1 MNFSGKIAAWSLPA
15 LVLLSL
21 SACDQTAKKPLQ
33 ARTPAPT
40 PVPLDAQA
48 LRHLP
53 VTGRQPSGYLT
64 TEPRP
69 PGDALVDRVQAQL
82 DKGQKLFEAGQIQ
95 SARAAWDTA
104 SNMLLA
110 GGPAMQSDPRL
121 RALFD
126 KLSEAIQA
134 IDTQAAPAEQ
144 ASEQQENQEEAE
156 DFEPAPIE
164 EIAGLSLPPGDPR
177 LARVAEQELI
187 AVPHDLPLTVNDSV
201 LAYLSFFQ
209 TRRGRATIENGLRRA
224 SLYQDMIRRTLKDEG
239 VPQDLIY
246 LAQAESGFQPQAV
259 SRAVARGIWQF
270 MAFTGQEYG
279 LERTGWTDDRNDPV
293 KSTRAAARH
302 FRDLY
307 QIFGDWYLVMAAYNS
322 GPLNVARGVERTGYA
337 DFWEL
342 QKRDALP
349 AETRNYVPI
358 IIAMALVAKDPARY
372 GVQVAP
378 DKPLQTDII
387 KPGCPVSLQL
397 VADATDSSVENLR
410 MLNPSLLRAVTP
422 DDSGFEL
429 HVPYGSAPRLDE
441 ALKIIPPDK
450 WTTWRMCRVAQ
461 GESLAAIAAKYRVT
475 LASLTAANHLQAD
488 DPPASGALII
498 VPTAP
503 RPTSRVIY
511 YRVRHG
517 DTLDDIA
524 SRFGVTTADLRK
536 WNHLR
541 GPHAPTG
548 ARLKI
553 ITASAGT

>member
-1 MNFSGKIAAWSLPA
+1 MNFSGKIATGCVAA

-21 SACDQTAKKPLQ
+21 SGCDQTAKKPLQ
-33 ARTPAPT
+33 ARAPAPT

-53 VTGRQPSGYLT
+53 LNTTPPSGYLT

-69 PGDALVDRVQAQL
+69 PVDALIGRIQAQM
-82 DKGQKLFEAGQIQ
+82 DKGQKLFDAGQIQ
-95 SARAAWDTA
+95 AARTVWNDA
-104 SNMLLA
+104 SNTLLA
-110 GGPAMQSDPRL
+110 SGFAVESDPRL
-121 RALFD
+121 RSLLD
-126 KLSEAIQA
+126 KLTEAIQA
-134 IDTQAAPAEQ
+134 IDAQAAPAEQ

-177 LARVAEQELI
+177 LERVAEQEFI

-224 SLYQDMIRRTLKDEG
+224 SLYQDMIRKTLKEEG

-259 SRAVARGIWQF
+259 SRAGARGIWQF

-279 LERTGWTDDRNDPV
+279 LERTGWVDDRNDPV

-372 GVQVAP
+372 GIEVAP
-378 DKPLQTDII
+378 DKPLQTDTV
-387 KPGCPVSLQL
+387 KPGRSVSLQL
-397 VADATDSSVENLR
+397 VADATDSSIENLR
-410 MLNPSLLRAVTP
+410 MLNPSLLRSVTP
-422 DDSGFEL
+422 DGPGFEL
-429 HVPYGSAPRLDE
+429 HIPSGSAPRLDN
-441 ALKIIPPDK
+441 ALKMIPPDK
-450 WTTWRMCRVAQ
+450 WTTWRMYRFES
-461 GESLAAIAAKYRVT
+461 GESLAAIAAKFHVT
-475 LASLTAANHLQAD
+475 TASLTAVNHLEPD
-488 DPPASGALII
+488 DPPASGALLII
-498 VPTAP
+498 PTAP
-503 RPTSRVIY
+503 HPVSRVIR
-511 YRVRHG
+511 YRVRRG

-541 GPHAPTG
+541 GSHAPVG

>member
-1 MNFSGKIAAWSLPA
+1 MNFSGKIAAWSVLA
-15 LVLLSL
+15 LALLSL
-21 SACDQTAKKPLQ
+21 SACDQTAKKSLQ
-33 ARTPAPT
+33 AHAPAAT

-53 VTGRQPSGYLT
+53 VTARQSSGYLT

-69 PGDALVDRVQAQL
+69 PLDSLIDRVQAQM
-82 DKGQKLFEAGQIQ
+82 DKGQKLFEAGQTQ
-95 SARAAWDTA
+95 SARAAWNNA
-104 SNMLLA
+104 SNILLA
-110 GGPAMQSDPRL
+110 SGFPVDSDPRL

-126 KLSEAIQA
+126 KLSEAVQA
-134 IDTQAAPAEQ
+134 IDAQAAPAEQ

-177 LARVAEQELI
+177 LARVAQQELI
-187 AVPHDLPLTVNDSV
+187 DVPHDLPLTVNDSV

-224 SLYQDMIRRTLKDEG
+224 SLYQDMIRETLKEEG

-259 SRAVARGIWQF
+259 SRAGARGIWQF
-270 MAFTGQEYG
+270 MAFTGEEYG
-279 LERTGWTDDRNDPV
+279 LERTSWTDDRNDPV

-307 QIFGDWYLVMAAYNS
+307 RIFGDWYLVMAAYNS

-378 DKPLQTDII
+378 DKPLQTDVA
-387 KPGCPVSLQL
+387 KPGHSVSLQL
-397 VADATDSSVENLR
+397 AADATGSSVETLR

-429 HVPYGSAPRLDE
+429 HVPFGSGARLDQ
-441 ALKIIPPDK
+441 ALQMIPSDK
-450 WTTWRMCRVAQ
+450 WTTWRMYRLE
-461 GESLAAIAAKYRVT
+461 GSESLAAIAAKYHVT
-475 LASLTAANHLQAD
+475 VASLASVNRLQAD
-488 DPPASGALII
+488 DPPASGTLII
-498 VPTAP
+498 IPSAP
-503 RPTSRVIY
+503 RPTSRVIH
-511 YRVRHG
+511 YRVRRG

-524 SRFGVTTADLRK
+524 SRFGVTASDLRK

-541 GPHAPTG
+541 GSHAPVG
-548 ARLKI
+548 AQLKI
-553 ITASAGT
+553 ITASPGT